1 MTEEYR
7 IIVGHENYS
16 VSNLGNVKNNTT
28 CKILKPGTHRDGYFK
43 LGLMNGKV
51 RTNFQVHRLVGLTFI
66 TPIEGK
72 TCIDHIDNNRTN
84 NCLSNLRWASHSE
97 NNHNMSIT
105 KSNTSGHKGV
115 TFNNK
120 AQKWKAQIKLDGL
133 QIHLGSFDNKE
144 DAIACRIKKA
154 NEVFGVFTNKCERF
168 DV

>member
-1 MTEEYR
+1 MV
-7 IIVGHENYS
+7 IV
-16 VSNLGNVKNNTT
+16 KF
-28 CKILKPGTHRDGYFK
+28 I
-43 LGLMNGKV
+43 GL
-51 RTNFQVHRLVGLTFI
+51 LDYLTFM

-115 TFNNK
+115 TFNYK

-144 DAIACRIKKA
+144 NAIACTIKKLMKYLA
-154 NEVFGVFTNKCERF
+154 YSQISVSVLMFNYFLCMTYYKINL
-168 DV
+168 